1 MADAVVHRR
10 PRGDR
15 HRNRKH
21 RGEHHGQKCGAA
33 PDAGG
38 LWIPARGGY
47 TAPHSPQNPS
57 ASISSGSVSATSVG
71 T

>member
-38 LWIPARGGY
+38 LWIAARGG
-47 TAPHSPQNPS
+47 
-57 ASISSGSVSATSVG
+57 
-71 T
+71 